1 MTNGAAINADAS
13 INTHSL
19 ETSMATET
27 NPLAEMT
34 RMMQE
39 FKVPGLD
46 MAPII
51 ESRRKDMTALVEAS
65 EAAQVAMQALVR
77 KQAEIVTEAIQGI
90 QESAK
95 ALVAGGANAPNPTR
109 QAALVSDAYQK
120 ALADMKDL
128 AEMARKS
135 QVDAMAIITKRGT
148 DSLAE
153 TKKLMQAR

>member
-1 MTNGAAINADAS
+1 
-13 INTHSL
+13 
-19 ETSMATET
+19 
-27 NPLAEMT
+27 
-34 RMMQE
+34 
-39 FKVPGLD
+39 
-46 MAPII
+46 
-51 ESRRKDMTALVEAS
+51 MTALVEAS

-77 KQAEIVTEAIQGI
+77 KQAEIATEAIQGI
-90 QESAK
+90 QEFAK
-95 ALVAGGANAPNPTR
+95 ALVAGGANAPDPAR

-153 TKKLMQAR
+153 TKKLMQAG

>member
-1 MTNGAAINADAS
+1 
-13 INTHSL
+13 
-19 ETSMATET
+19 
-27 NPLAEMT
+27 
-34 RMMQE
+34 
-39 FKVPGLD
+39 
-46 MAPII
+46 
-51 ESRRKDMTALVEAS
+51 
-65 EAAQVAMQALVR
+65 VR
-77 KQAEIVTEAIQGI
+77 KQAEIVTEAIHGI

-95 ALVAGGANAPNPTR
+95 ALVAGGANAPDTTR

>member
-1 MTNGAAINADAS
+1 
-13 INTHSL
+13 
-19 ETSMATET
+19 MATET

-77 KQAEIVTEAIQGI
+77 KQAEIVTEAMRFCR
-90 QESAK
+90 AK
-95 ALVAGGANAPNPTR
+95 EAGVKSK
-109 QAALVSDAYQK
+109 LIF
-120 ALADMKDL
+120 
-128 AEMARKS
+128 ARS
-135 QVDAMAIITKRGT
+135 EA
-148 DSLAE
+148 
-153 TKKLMQAR
+153 